1 MGEFDLDAGLP
12 AKFERG
18 HKLAELFAIEDHAV
32 EDGAVF
38 LVFIRSAWQAID
50 AALDS
55 LVEIRFDARQRRES
69 GVQSIKK
76 P

>member
-1 MGEFDLDAGLP
+1 VGEFDLDAGLP

-38 LVFIRSAWQAID
+38 LVFIRCMDGYGRGVGFAGGNPVRC
-50 AALDS
+50 AAAERIWRS
-55 LVEIRFDARQRRES
+55 VY
-69 GVQSIKK
+69 
-76 P
+76 